1 MRTMEKSLLATALTV
16 ALSSGVVVTAPANAA
31 TLDAAEES
39 HLVFMREEEKLA
51 RDVYIALGDAWPSAP
66 TFDNI
71 VPSEQNHTDQ
81 VKAKLDK
88 YGIDDPAT
96 DMTPGVFSGAEWG
109 WYFDEKYAYLV
120 DAGST
125 SELDGLYV
133 GAFIE
138 ELDMHDIVECPEVIV
153 DTANG
158 ITDCGMNYTDQ
169 NDLKNV
175 FGNLV
180 AGSENHLRAYVG
192 AIEAVIGEGN
202 YVAQY
207 LTQAQ
212 VDEIL
217 GR

>member
-1 MRTMEKSLLATALTV
+1 MRMMEKSLLATALTL
-16 ALSSGVVVTAPANAA
+16 ALSTGVTFTAPATAA

-51 RDVYIALGDAWPSAP
+51 RDVYIALGDAWPGAP

-81 VKAKLDK
+81 IKSKLDK
-88 YGIDDPAT
+88 YNIDDPAT
-96 DMTPGVFSGAEWG
+96 DMTPGVFSGDEWG

-120 DAGST
+120 NAGST

-138 ELDMHDIVECPEVIV
+138 ELDMHDIVECPVVIV
-153 DTANG
+153 DTPNG

-175 FGNLV
+175 YGNLV

-212 VDEIL
+212 VDAIL